1 VPVDRKAT
9 LKKAE
14 KLLQQGKL
22 PGAIEQYVKLVE
34 HQPDDWSTIN
44 ALGDLYV
51 RVGDGEQ
58 ATVRFVAVA
67 DHLFEEGFLP
77 KAAAHY
83 KKALKVK
90 ADHEHSLTRLVDIAE
105 RQGMAVDAA
114 GYLRQLSKLRRERGD
129 KVGVEE
135 CLIRLAK
142 LADNSGDA
150 QLKVEAETGLTALY
164 NEVGRREGAAGD
176 LIPPVGDDLAVGE
189 IRIETVTFED
199 ADRVIGR
206 DSEAV
211 ADSTPADEDDADEPF
226 VITGADMSGGEA
238 MLAEPTANTPAG
250 DDAIVLDGG
259 DADLNAAL
267 DALRAQALVLPPMPV
282 VVRRA
287 AGGAMKDLEAVFREI
302 RSRVTREQYA
312 QATEQYERG
321 KRHLD
326 DGRLIEAL
334 LDLQAAART
343 PIFRFKAAATLG
355 RVLAGRGE
363 YKDAVAWMERAIEAP
378 PPTPDEGWSL
388 LYELADALE
397 RLGEHERALATFLEI
412 QTDSADA
419 YRDLA
424 ERIERLREVTQ
435 GSARG

>member
-1 VPVDRKAT
+1 
-9 LKKAE
+9 
-14 KLLQQGKL
+14 
-22 PGAIEQYVKLVE
+22 
-34 HQPDDWSTIN
+34 
-44 ALGDLYV
+44 
-51 RVGDGEQ
+51 
-58 ATVRFVAVA
+58 
-67 DHLFEEGFLP
+67 
-77 KAAAHY
+77 
-83 KKALKVK
+83 
-90 ADHEHSLTRLVDIAE
+90 
-105 RQGMAVDAA
+105 
-114 GYLRQLSKLRRERGD
+114 
-129 KVGVEE
+129 
-135 CLIRLAK
+135 
-142 LADNSGDA
+142 
-150 QLKVEAETGLTALY
+150 
-164 NEVGRREGAAGD
+164 
-176 LIPPVGDDLAVGE
+176 
-189 IRIETVTFED
+189 
-199 ADRVIGR
+199 
-206 DSEAV
+206 V
-211 ADSTPADEDDADEPF
+211 ADSTPAADEDDADEPF
-226 VITGADMSGGEA
+226 VISGADMSGGEA
-238 MLAEPTANTPAG
+238 MLAEPTPNTPAG

-287 AGGAMKDLEAVFREI
+287 AGGTTKDLEAVFREI